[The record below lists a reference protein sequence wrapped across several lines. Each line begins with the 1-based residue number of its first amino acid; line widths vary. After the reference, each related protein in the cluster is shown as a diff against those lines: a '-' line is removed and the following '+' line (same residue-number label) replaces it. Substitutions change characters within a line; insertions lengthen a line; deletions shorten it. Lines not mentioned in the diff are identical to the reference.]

1 MGRSAIDEASMLVLD
16 TSSAADAD
24 SLVGPAAHRLVL
36 LTGQSAPSNT
46 ALSPQ
51 QIAFLHA
58 VAPPGVEILAH
69 GFPFLRS
76 HETDIY
82 REPWLVVAAVNNA
95 RQYLAARFS
104 RRFQD
109 KIVVRLDELFA
120 KTEETLLIITGSCGL
135 RLLDA
140 AWPRLTRGGPPFHVI
155 ALGPASD
162 GRLRIPQGNLTT
174 VQGARD
180 GWSAMLFHGAID
192 HRVPGGHLDYWTCDP
207 TIALVRSLLASTLAS
222 LRDR

>member
-1 MGRSAIDEASMLVLD
+1 MLVPD
-16 TSSAADAD
+16 TWSEAEAD
-24 SLVGPAAHRLVL
+24 SLIGPATNRLAL
-36 LTGQSAPSNT
+36 LTGQSVPSNT
-46 ALSPQ
+46 VLSPR

-82 REPWLVVAAVNNA
+82 REPWLAVAAVNNA
-95 RQYLAARFS
+95 RQYLAASLS

-109 KIVVRLDELFA
+109 EILARLDELFA

-140 AWPRLTRGGPPFHVI
+140 AWPRLTRGSRPYHVV
-155 ALGPASD
+155 ALGPASN
-162 GRLRIPQGNLTT
+162 GRNGIPKGNLTT
-174 VQGARD
+174 VRGARD
-180 GWSAMLFHGAID
+180 GWSSMLFHGPID
-192 HRVPGGHLDYWTCDP
+192 HYVPCRHLDYWTCDA
-207 TIALVRSLLASTLAS
+207 TIALVRSLLAGKLAS
-222 LRDR
+222 LRAR